1 MAATG
6 HKEMPRLLDGGALVG
21 EMADVTLGDW
31 GHGGAAVRG
40 RQCKKGNWLGGKAVS
55 GSSHT
60 SLGSQG
66 EGRTAS
72 CERGISEDTTPKGAV
87 YVSGLRREWR

>member
-1 MAATG
+1 MG
-6 HKEMPRLLDGGALVG
+6 EPWWG
-21 EMADVTLGDW
+21 EMVEVTLGDW

-40 RQCKKGNWLGGKAVS
+40 RQCKKGDWFVGKAVS

-66 EGRTAS
+66 ERQD
-72 CERGISEDTTPKGAV
+72 CK
-87 YVSGLRREWR
+87 L